1 MTQRRAQLQPRFL
14 PYLLLV
20 PAFFIAG
27 LVLIYPLVNGM
38 VLSTTSYSL
47 IDPGYR
53 WVGLANFR
61 SILSDPVYWEVFLNS
76 IVIIG
81 SAVVI
86 QLAVGMAVALLLNTR
101 VPLRGAFRSSVF
113 IIWIIP
119 QIVISLLW
127 LIMYNSEYGIL
138 NYALKGIGVIG
149 EYVVWLGRPWPA
161 RIAHIIT
168 HGWRGVPFFMVMILA
183 ALQTIPTDI
192 VDAARID
199 GAGSFQRFPGHHGA
213 LHPAHRRPFRPAVRR
228 EAVPGHHA
236 DDHPHPGGPV
246 YATTTLGIYVY
257 KEAFIGFQ
265 MGRAS
270 AIGVTWLV
278 FLILLAAVY
287 VAHGHEDRVQEVG
300 GRR

>member
-1 MTQRRAQLQPRFL
+1 M
-14 PYLLLV
+14 
-20 PAFFIAG
+20 
-27 LVLIYPLVNGM
+27 
-38 VLSTTSYSL
+38 
-47 IDPGYR
+47 
-53 WVGLANFR
+53 
-61 SILSDPVYWEVFLNS
+61 LSDPVYWEVFRNS
-76 IVIIG
+76 ILIIFA
-81 SAVVI
+81 AVAV
-86 QLAVGMAVALLLNTR
+86 QLVVGLAVALLLNTHM
-101 VPLRGAFRSSVF
+101 PLRGVFRSSVF
-113 IIWIIP
+113 VIWIIP

-138 NYALKGIGVIG
+138 NYVLKGIGVID

-199 GAGSFQRFPGHHGA
+199 GAGSFQRF
-213 LHPAHRRPFRPAVRR
+213 RVITVPFIRHIVGLSCLLSVVRLFQ
-228 EAVPGHHA
+228 
-236 DDHPHPGGPV
+236 DITLTTILTQGGPV
-246 YATTTLGIYVY
+246 YATTTLGMYVY
-257 KEAFIGFQ
+257 KEAFVGFQ

-287 VAHGHEDRVQEVG
+287 VRMVTKTEFRK
-300 GRR
+300 